1 MSIFIALATAITLAA
16 VGWFISPLWRR
27 APAESVSS
35 QQLNA
40 AICLDQLAALDRDLA
55 QGNVSEA
62 DHQLATDELQLRLL
76 DDVTPSDH
84 NALPTGSERWTRTR
98 TTAMWALVLPGM
110 AVAMYLWLGQPNA
123 MLPQPTSGLTDVQV
137 QAMVA
142 SLEAKLKA
150 QPDNPKGWAMLARS
164 YKATNR
170 LEEAEK
176 AYLNTGEL
184 LHTHPDL
191 MVDFAE
197 LLAVRAGNRM
207 AGRPL
212 QLIEQALA
220 LDPSHPSALM
230 MAGAAAYQVA
240 DFDGAVRLWEQLLAV
255 LEPGSPDADIT
266 QTNLEEARLQA
277 SKARQGQPT
286 SSR

>member
-1 MSIFIALATAITLAA
+1 MSVFIALATAITLAA

-27 APAESVSS
+27 LPQEDVSS

-55 QGNVSEA
+55 QGHLSEV

-76 DDVTPSDH
+76 DDVAPSDH
-84 NALPTGSERWTRTR
+84 NTLPANSARWTRTR

-123 MLPQPTSGLTDVQV
+123 MLPQPASGLADVQV
-137 QAMVA
+137 EAMVA

-150 QPDNPKGWAMLARS
+150 QPNNPKGWAMLGRS
-164 YKATNR
+164 YKAMNR
-170 LEEAEK
+170 LEDAEK

-184 LHTHPDL
+184 LQTHPDL

-220 LDPSHPSALM
+220 LDPTHPSALM

-240 DFDGAVRLWEQLLAV
+240 DFDRAVRLWEQLLAV

-266 QTNLEEARLQA
+266 QTNLDDARLQA
-277 SKARQGQPT
+277 SKARQGQTAP
-286 SSR
+286 SR